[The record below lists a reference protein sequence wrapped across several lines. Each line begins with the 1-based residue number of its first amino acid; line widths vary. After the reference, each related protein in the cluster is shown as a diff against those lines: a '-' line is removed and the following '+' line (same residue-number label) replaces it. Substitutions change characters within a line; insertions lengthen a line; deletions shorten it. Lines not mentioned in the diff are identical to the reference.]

1 MGVVLGNALVV
12 LAAIGFSGLL
22 HNRFHQDRRVEMR
35 MFSMPSSI
43 VAESILFCRR
53 LRRHVG
59 QPLLRQ
65 RPPCRVILARRT
77 IDQRDTTNSTCRAD
91 VSGCCPVRSD
101 TRHAE
106 VWNTH
111 QFPELD
117 SRSALL
123 SPVNRSG
130 W

>member
-22 HNRFHQDRRVEMR
+22 HNRFHQDQRVEMR

-77 IDQRDTTNSTCRAD
+77 IDLRTVPPQGSHDGGLFFDSQVRDVQIVVGRRRVVTIL
-91 VSGCCPVRSD
+91 VV
-101 TRHAE
+101 
-106 VWNTH
+106 
-111 QFPELD
+111 
-117 SRSALL
+117 
-123 SPVNRSG
+123 
-130 W
+130 

>member
-1 MGVVLGNALVV
+1 MGVVLGDALVV

-22 HNRFHQDRRVEMR
+22 PNRFHQDRRVEMR

-77 IDQRDTTNSTCRAD
+77 IRLRNALRPLRVVCL
-91 VSGCCPVRSD
+91 
-101 TRHAE
+101 
-106 VWNTH
+106 
-111 QFPELD
+111 FPI
-117 SRSALL
+117 R
-123 SPVNRSG
+123 
-130 W
+130 